1 MTFYIKIITT
11 NTIYL
16 PANERWNYVQLP
28 RAFRRMK
35 DFSVAPS
42 IFMGSFPGRRPRWR
56 TQLISS
62 GGGGKVLPPSV
73 ALFDSTANSVTYIF
87 APHRC
92 QKIHRRK
99 YIRDVYIHR
108 KVLDNRPGERLI
120 FMAELAN
127 WRIDPKRMLD

>member
-1 MTFYIKIITT
+1 MTFYIKIIMT

-108 KVLDNRPGERLI
+108 KVLDN
-120 FMAELAN
+120 
-127 WRIDPKRMLD
+127 

>member
-1 MTFYIKIITT
+1 MELCTVTEGFQ
-11 NTIYL
+11 
-16 PANERWNYVQLP
+16 ANEGF
-28 RAFRRMK
+28 FRSP
-35 DFSVAPS
+35 FHIYGELS
-42 IFMGSFPGRRPRWR
+42 GRRPRWR

-99 YIRDVYIHR
+99 YIRNVYIHR
-108 KVLDNRPGERLI
+108 KVLDN
-120 FMAELAN
+120 
-127 WRIDPKRMLD
+127 